1 MEELQVDV
9 TPREGLGI
17 NELSLHTARS
27 NSWGYWSQDVRQTEE
42 QHSSNNFGRSLHP
55 ADYIPW
61 QSDASTVRSVLGA
74 CQRRR
79 TSRNDQE
86 SGQMPFGLTTTPGN
100 TPETRISDKA
110 VEVARGAQE
119 YVLSVSLDE
128 QTIDGSQTISVP
140 PQVRLPTHS
149 PEQANNPENVVY
161 IHNMQQS
168 SNPTLARILDNFQR
182 TCEFSQ
188 NSLRDYLQGV
198 EQELKRSQSDI
209 ISLERC
215 AAWITIDI
223 ENIKEANAGLEAGS
237 MVIEAL
243 SRELSDA
250 AQKHAQEMAQL
261 HARVKELEK
270 SVKAVQT
277 IILNMASPC

>member
-1 MEELQVDV
+1 
-9 TPREGLGI
+9 
-17 NELSLHTARS
+17 
-27 NSWGYWSQDVRQTEE
+27 
-42 QHSSNNFGRSLHP
+42 
-55 ADYIPW
+55 
-61 QSDASTVRSVLGA
+61 
-74 CQRRR
+74 
-79 TSRNDQE
+79 
-86 SGQMPFGLTTTPGN
+86 
-100 TPETRISDKA
+100 
-110 VEVARGAQE
+110 
-119 YVLSVSLDE
+119 
-128 QTIDGSQTISVP
+128 
-140 PQVRLPTHS
+140 LPTHS
-149 PEQANNPENVVY
+149 PEQANNPENVLY
-161 IHNMQQS
+161 IHNMQRS
-168 SNPTLARILDNFQR
+168 SNPTLAHILDNFQR
-182 TCEFSQ
+182 TFEFSQ